1 LDSWVVPVVPI
12 EGPNDDIDVSLM
24 KEGLPNVG
32 WHDIYNCV
40 REGRVESIAQLVV
53 GFSVYDHSG
62 LIDSGRVITAILLII
77 RGEVRHR

>member
-1 LDSWVVPVVPI
+1 MVPI
-12 EGPNDDIDVSLM
+12 EGPNDDIDVGLM

-40 REGRVESIAQLVV
+40 GEGRVESISHLVV
-53 GFSVYDHSG
+53 GFSVCDHSD
-62 LIDSGRVITAILLII
+62 LIGGGRVIAIILII